1 MNFQTLL
8 DGAEILE
15 QSGNPPVSGIE
26 YDSRQVKPGDT
37 FVAML
42 GESSDGNKFIDKA
55 IAASGLTQSEWAR
68 KSLLY
73 VASNAIIIK

>member
-1 MNFQTLL
+1 MPRKRKVGRPKL
-8 DGAEILE
+8 DKAKFYA
-15 QSGNPPVSGIE
+15 PGISLRLVLSE
-26 YDSRQVKPGDT
+26 RQ
-37 FVAML
+37 A
-42 GESSDGNKFIDKA
+42 IDKA